1 MAAQPGVKGWSTF
14 GFTQLP
20 IDGQVIPVLG
30 LATHRGAVEPPTV
43 SGHPINASGAVEL
56 GRPLTD
62 APDQIELGVTSL
74 RQLHKHVGES
84 VTVGTGPTA
93 RRLTIVGIVTLP
105 SLGVSLSDHVSLG
118 RGAMLPES
126 TLLAIE
132 NFNSLAASG
141 SPEEAFT
148 ALPSTLAVDLE
159 PGTSPGPVVH
169 RRLAADLG
177 DQPGGTYRLPRVLG
191 AAIVN
196 AGQMGGQPLTLA
208 LVLGIGVLIS
218 LSTAVV
224 TSARRRRRELAVLQ
238 ALGLTRGQLRSVIA
252 WQTSTTLF
260 IAGALGLPLGVV
272 VGRWAWT
279 GFAGSLGVVPV
290 TVVPLGPLVLGL
302 LLLVAVGTAI
312 TALPAV
318 IATNTA
324 TASALRIE

>member
-1 MAAQPGVKGWSTF
+1 
-14 GFTQLP
+14 
-20 IDGQVIPVLG
+20 
-30 LATHRGAVEPPTV
+30 
-43 SGHPINASGAVEL
+43 
-56 GRPLTD
+56 
-62 APDQIELGVTSL
+62 
-74 RQLHKHVGES
+74 
-84 VTVGTGPTA
+84 
-93 RRLTIVGIVTLP
+93 
-105 SLGVSLSDHVSLG
+105 
-118 RGAMLPES
+118 
-126 TLLAIE
+126 
-132 NFNSLAASG
+132 
-141 SPEEAFT
+141 
-148 ALPSTLAVDLE
+148 
-159 PGTSPGPVVH
+159 VVH
-169 RRLAADLG
+169 RLLAADLG

-260 IAGALGLPLGVV
+260 IAVALGLPLGVV

-290 TVVPLGPLVLGL
+290 TVVPLGPVVLGL